1 MMSFA
6 QSQSSC
12 KYLPLEAETRLNR
25 CFLVENT
32 CLQKSGAN
40 LQAELDGV
48 REVNKQLQ
56 EEKEAAETV
65 DGERHEMETLLEEQR
80 QLYEDIQAKLGK
92 AAERVAPPWK
102 IGAAAAWTT
111 GRLTI
116 LFIT

>member
-1 MMSFA
+1 
-6 QSQSSC
+6 
-12 KYLPLEAETRLNR
+12 
-25 CFLVENT
+25 
-32 CLQKSGAN
+32 
-40 LQAELDGV
+40 
-48 REVNKQLQ
+48 
-56 EEKEAAETV
+56 
-65 DGERHEMETLLEEQR
+65 METLLKEQR